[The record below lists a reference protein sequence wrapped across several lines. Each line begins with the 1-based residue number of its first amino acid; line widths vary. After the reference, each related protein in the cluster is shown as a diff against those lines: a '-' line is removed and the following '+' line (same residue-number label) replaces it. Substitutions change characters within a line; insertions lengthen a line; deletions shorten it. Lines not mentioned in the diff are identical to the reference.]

1 MSLVT
6 DQHSRKYPLSG
17 LRFLVTRQDTP
28 ESSLSILLQY
38 QGAAVVYAAMTK
50 IIPPESWQSF
60 DETVKGSLKIDWAVF
75 TSGNGVSLCVSRLK
89 DLEIDPQ
96 FFFSKIKIACV
107 GQSTSSALS
116 KHGITAELIPEHFQS
131 EGLIDAFSEYD
142 LKNKRC
148 WMIQAESPRKTLRLA
163 LKKQGAKIIS
173 TPVYKT
179 VPSRKDNSFLLE
191 ELAQAKLDW
200 IIFASPSAVQNF
212 HQVLPDGFWESLMV
226 KPKIACIGQT
236 TESFVKKMG
245 WSVQL
250 RPEIQDFEHLV
261 KALCE
266 QKEKWNNNPQLTLG
280 QS

>member
-1 MSLVT
+1 MSHVT

-28 ESSLSILLQY
+28 ESSLSILLQS
-38 QGAAVVYAAMTK
+38 QGAEVVSAAMTK

-75 TSGNGVSLCVSRLK
+75 TSSNGVSLCVSRLK
-89 DLEIDPQ
+89 DLQIDPQ

-131 EGLIDAFSEYD
+131 EGLIDAFSQYD
-142 LKNKRC
+142 LKNKQC
-148 WMIQAESPRKTLRLA
+148 WLIQAESPRKTLRLA

-173 TPVYKT
+173 TPVYRT
-179 VPSRKDNSFLLE
+179 VPSIKDTSILLE
-191 ELAQAKLDW
+191 ELDQAKLDW

-212 HQVLPDGFWESLMV
+212 HQVLPDGFWKNLTV
-226 KPKIACIGQT
+226 NPKIACIGET
-236 TESFVKKMG
+236 TESSVKRLG
-245 WSVQL
+245 WSVEL

-266 QKEKWNNNPQLTLG
+266 QQQKIK
-280 QS
+280 

>member
-6 DQHSRKYPLSG
+6 DQHQKKFPLSG

-28 ESSLSILLQY
+28 ESSLSILLQS
-38 QGAAVVYAAMTK
+38 QGAAVLSAAMTK

-75 TSGNGVSLCVSRLK
+75 TSSNGVSLCVSRLK
-89 DLEIDPQ
+89 DLQIDPQ

-131 EGLIDAFSEYD
+131 EGLIDAFSQYD
-142 LKNKRC
+142 LKNKQC
-148 WMIQAESPRKTLRLA
+148 WLIQAESPRKTLRLA

-173 TPVYKT
+173 TPVYRT
-179 VPSRKDNSFLLE
+179 VPSGKDTSFLLE
-191 ELAQAKLDW
+191 ELDQAKLDW

-212 HQVLPDGFWESLMV
+212 HQLLPDGLWENLTV
-226 KPKIACIGQT
+226 KPKIACLGET
-236 TESFVKKMG
+236 TESSVKRLG
-245 WSVQL
+245 WSVEL

-261 KALCE
+261 RALCE
-266 QKEKWNNNPQLTLG
+266 QQQKMK
-280 QS
+280 

>member
-6 DQHSRKYPLSG
+6 DPHSRKYPLSG

-28 ESSLSILLQY
+28 KSSLSILLQS
-38 QGAAVVYAAMTK
+38 QGAAVLSAAMTK

-75 TSGNGVSLCVSRLK
+75 TSSNGVSLCVSRLK
-89 DLEIDPQ
+89 DLQVDPQ

-107 GQSTSSALS
+107 GRSTSSSLS
-116 KHGITAELIPEHFQS
+116 RHGISAELIPEHFQS
-131 EGLIDAFSEYD
+131 EGLIDSFRKYD

-148 WMIQAESPRKTLRLA
+148 WLIQAEFPRKTLSLA

-173 TPVYKT
+173 THVYRT
-179 VPSRKDNSFLLE
+179 VPSEKDISFLLE
-191 ELAQAKLDW
+191 ELDQAKLDW

-212 HQVLPDGFWESLMV
+212 HQLLPDGFWENLTV
-226 KPKIACIGQT
+226 KPKIACLGET
-236 TESFVKKMG
+236 TESSVNRLG
-245 WSVQL
+245 WSVEL

-266 QKEKWNNNPQLTLG
+266 QQQKMK
-280 QS
+280 